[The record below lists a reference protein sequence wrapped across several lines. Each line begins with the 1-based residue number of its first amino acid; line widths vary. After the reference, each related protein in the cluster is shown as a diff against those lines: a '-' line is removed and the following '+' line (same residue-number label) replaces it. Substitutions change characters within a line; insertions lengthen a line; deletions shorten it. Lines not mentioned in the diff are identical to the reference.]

1 MKKVNVARIL
11 FIVLISIMLSG
22 CKKEDP
28 SISKST
34 VEDILRSVYTPKS
47 MEEFNKAKE
56 KYSGTILTEEVANEL
71 YKSNSDELTEKDLAR
86 TIDIRVDYSDLKNN
100 SIKDDIYRATINLHY
115 DGNSTK
121 AEIVFFVNSE
131 GLIYK
136 YTTTIL

>member
-22 CKKEDP
+22 CKKEDQG
-28 SISKST
+28 ISKST

-56 KYSGTILTEEVANEL
+56 KYSGTILTEEVANGL

>member
-1 MKKVNVARIL
+1 MKKVDVARIL

-22 CKKEDP
+22 CKKEDQG
-28 SISKST
+28 ISKST

-56 KYSGTILTEEVANEL
+56 KYSGTILTEEVANDL

-115 DGNSTK
+115 DGNNTK

-136 YTTTIL
+136 YTATIL